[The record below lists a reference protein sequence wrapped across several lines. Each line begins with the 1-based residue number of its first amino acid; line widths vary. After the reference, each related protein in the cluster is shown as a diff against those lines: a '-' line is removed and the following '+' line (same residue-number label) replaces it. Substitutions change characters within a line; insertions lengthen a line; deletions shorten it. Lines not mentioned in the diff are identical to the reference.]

1 MLRRMFSLAAFS
13 TDWAVL
19 VLRVI
24 FCGLVLYNHAF
35 VKLNLFKDSPDSFPD
50 PVGFGAANSFYLV
63 MFAEMICGTLVLV
76 GLFTRWALIP
86 LMITMSVAVPRIH
99 WENDIT
105 DKELPLLYLAVY
117 AAIFLLGPG
126 RFSIDARVKFMKG

>member
-1 MLRRMFSLAAFS
+1 MLR
-13 TDWAVL
+13 L
-19 VLRVI
+19 V

-35 VKLNLFKDSPDSFPD
+35 VKLALFRDSPESFPD
-50 PVGFGAANSFYLV
+50 PLGFGAANSFYLV
-63 MFAEMICGTLVLV
+63 LFAEMICGALVLI

-86 LMITMSVAVPRIH
+86 LMITMSVAVLRIH

-126 RFSIDARVKFMKG
+126 RFSIDARFK